1 MTYTQLSIAAVV
13 VAIILDLFIIRTS
26 LLRRKIFWTSYAII
40 ITFQLVSN
48 GILTGLRIVRYSG
61 DAILGNSTSTDHAP
75 AFLGDGRIVFAP
87 IEDLLFG
94 FSLVVLTLVT
104 WVWLGRIGIQREPK
118 SGPPHPRVARFF
130 K

>member
-1 MTYTQLSIAAVV
+1 MTYTQLSIAAAV
-13 VAIILDLFIIRTS
+13 VAIVLDLFIIRTS

-40 ITFQLVSN
+40 IIFQLVSN
-48 GILTGLRIVRYSG
+48 GILTGFRIVRYSG
-61 DAILGNSTSTDHAP
+61 DAILGNSTPTDHAP